1 MKFIYLNNTFPVQ
14 EEANRNVGECTA
26 NVYRD
31 SRCVRLSV
39 FDRAMRPRG
48 VLQLSPEEATRLGRE
63 LLAIGR
69 T

>member
-1 MKFIYLNNTFPVQ
+1 MKFLYLNNTFPVQ
-14 EEANRNVGECTA
+14 EGAYRDVGECTA
-26 NVYRD
+26 NAYRD

-48 VLQLSPEEATRLGRE
+48 VLQMTPEEATRLGHE

-69 T
+69 A